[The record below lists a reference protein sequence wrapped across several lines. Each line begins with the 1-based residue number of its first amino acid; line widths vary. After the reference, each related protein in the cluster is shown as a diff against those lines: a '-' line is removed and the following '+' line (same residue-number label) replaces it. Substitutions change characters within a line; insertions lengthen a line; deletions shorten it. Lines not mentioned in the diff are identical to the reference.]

1 MSSTL
6 ASKPE
11 PHFFRSSVWAATWRL
26 GLAYWLSYLVLN
38 TVLWG
43 MAGVSPIES
52 FPGKLVALSFCAS
65 VTLGMTVILYRL
77 RSQSF
82 VKRALVSFGMA
93 VAATPAFLAVDHL
106 IHSVSIYP
114 EPVPF
119 DMVYLGYSMIEGLAL
134 FFGWSCL
141 SVALL
146 YSVEVRDRERLL
158 AMAREEALNAQM
170 RALRYQVSPHFL
182 FNTLNSVASL
192 IEEGASV
199 RAGKMVLS
207 LSTFLRT
214 TLALD
219 PLQDVSLGEELAL
232 QEEYLDIERERF
244 SDRMKLEIAVSSRVR
259 TARVPSLI
267 LQPLVENAMKHGVG
281 STVGEV
287 TVRISAERSGDRLIV
302 AVENDMP
309 AEAPVRRVVEGAG
322 IGLRNVED
330 RLRARFG
337 DDGRFRSG
345 IDKPGR
351 YKAVVDLPWR
361 AA

>member
-1 MSSTL
+1 MTFTPV
-6 ASKPE
+6 SKPE

-82 VKRALVSFGMA
+82 MKRALVSFAMA
-93 VAATPAFLAVDHL
+93 VAATPVFLAVDHV
-106 IHSVSIYP
+106 IHSVAIYP
-114 EPVPF
+114 KPVPF
-119 DMVYLGYSMIEGLAL
+119 DMVYLGYSTIEGLAL

-146 YSVEVRDRERLL
+146 YSVEVRDRERQL

-192 IEEGASV
+192 IEDGASA

-244 SDRMKLEIAVSSRVR
+244 SDRMKLEIAVSSSVR

-281 STVGEV
+281 TTVGKV

-302 AVENDMP
+302 TIENDMP
-309 AEAPVRRVVEGAG
+309 TRAPVGRVVEGAG

-337 DDGRFRSG
+337 DDGRFQSG
-345 IDKPGR
+345 IDQPGR

-361 AA
+361 VT